1 MPRLPTI
8 AVVCVRSAFVHVCS
22 RCHAKARIVISGNMT
37 KAASS
42 SCRPGVRVA
51 FMLMGSAAALG
62 KQAPL
67 SPHVRGPI
75 CDTPRVHHVVVL
87 KVVDVDV
94 VIVGASLFA

>member
-1 MPRLPTI
+1 
-8 AVVCVRSAFVHVCS
+8 
-22 RCHAKARIVISGNMT
+22 
-37 KAASS
+37 
-42 SCRPGVRVA
+42 
-51 FMLMGSAAALG
+51 MLMGSAAALG